1 MKHFLIFAM
10 FFLFSCSANKS
21 TFICGDHKCV
31 NKAEAK
37 KYFEEN
43 LTIEVQI
50 NTKGK
55 ESRFDLVKLNL
66 SQEKK
71 DIKVFKKKNKK
82 ELKKLSKKEIKAKK
96 RELKKDKK
104 KQSVLNNIKQKNEP
118 KKAVTINKSANS
130 IDICLEIEKCDINSI
145 TDYLLKKG
153 NEKNF
158 PNISVKE

>member
-50 NTKGK
+50 NAKGK

-66 SQEKK
+66 SQEKN

-96 RELKKDKK
+96 RE
-104 KQSVLNNIKQKNEP
+104 
-118 KKAVTINKSANS
+118 
-130 IDICLEIEKCDINSI
+130 
-145 TDYLLKKG
+145 
-153 NEKNF
+153 
-158 PNISVKE
+158 